1 MLKQLTSLIR
11 QDAAEVE
18 RDFDHAVADGVHIIP
33 AASVAA
39 LLEPGCEILKSGEAL
54 KEVSLI
60 CIMIS
65 LCSCWLARHYNLT
78 GPLSRYHRQ

>member
-18 RDFDHAVADGVHIIP
+18 REFDHAVADVQIIP

-39 LLEPGCEILKSGEAL
+39 LLEPGCEVLKSGEAL
-54 KEVSLI
+54 KEVSII
-60 CIMIS
+60 CILIS
-65 LCSCWLARHYNLT
+65 LSSCWLARHCNRT
-78 GPLSRYHRQ
+78 GPLSRHYRQ

>member
-18 RDFDHAVADGVHIIP
+18 REFDHAATDGAQIIP
-33 AASVAA
+33 AASVEA
-39 LLEPGCEILKSGEAL
+39 LLEPGCEVLKSGEAL

-60 CIMIS
+60 YIMIS
-65 LCSCWLARHYNLT
+65 LCSRWLARHCNRT
-78 GPLSRYHRQ
+78 GPLSRHYRQ